1 MASKTKNVKRPENMQ
16 HTLRIFVSYLGRHKF
31 MLLIVSIL
39 VTVSALANLLGTYM
53 IRPVVNNLANGDLH
67 SLAIGVLVAAG
78 IFAIGA
84 LAAWGYSQTMV
95 KAAQQVVFDIR
106 RDLFAH
112 MQTLPLR
119 FFDQKRHGDI
129 MSLFTNDID
138 TIADALNNSFAMAI
152 QSFIQMIGTL
162 VILYILNWKL
172 SLIVT
177 VCYGIMFWY
186 MKFSGAKSKV
196 FYAKQQQ
203 SLGELDGYIEEM
215 VSGQKVVKVFNHEQA
230 SLQEFLEKNEKL
242 RKEGTGA
249 QSYAATMVPVVVSIS
264 YINYAIVA
272 VLGGILAMRGMADV
286 GSLAS
291 YLVFVRQAA
300 LPINQFT
307 QQSNFLLS
315 ALAGAERV
323 FDVMNLEPEVDEGD
337 VTLVNVR
344 KENGI
349 LKECQEKTGKWAWR
363 SKDGELTMLR
373 GDVRFENVDFGYT
386 KEHMIL
392 KNISLYAKPGQ
403 KIAFVGS
410 TGAGK
415 TTITNLINR
424 FYDVQ
429 GGTVVYDGIDVRKIK
444 KDALRH
450 SLGIVLQDTHLFT
463 GTVADNIRFGKL
475 DATQEEIEKAARIAN
490 AHSFIRRLPDGYDT
504 MVTADGANLSQGQRQ
519 LLAIARAAVADP
531 PVLILDEATSS
542 VDTRTEELIEKGM
555 DQLMEGRT
563 VFVIAHRLST
573 VRNANAIMVLEQ
585 GKIVERGD
593 HAELLEQRGKYYQ
606 LYHGMFEL
614 S

>member
-1 MASKTKNVKRPENMQ
+1 MAARAYSGKKPKNLK
-16 HTLRIFVSYLGRHKF
+16 HTLRVFLSYLGRHKK
-31 MLLIVSIL
+31 MLAVVAVL
-39 VTVSALANLLGTYM
+39 VTISAGANLFGTYM
-53 IRPVVNNLANGDLH
+53 IRPVVNGLADGDVHTL
-67 SLAIGVLVAAG
+67 LRGVLITAL
-78 IFAIGA
+78 IFGCGA
-84 LAAWGYSQTMV
+84 LAAYGYTQTMV

-106 RDLFAH
+106 RDLFEH
-112 MQTLPLR
+112 VQTLPLQ
-119 FFDQKRHGDI
+119 FFDSRRHGDI

-138 TIADALNNSFAMAI
+138 TMADALNNSFAMVI
-152 QSFIQMIGTL
+152 QSFIQIVGTL
-162 VILYILNWKL
+162 TLLYILNWRL

-186 MKFSGAKSKV
+186 IKFSGKRSKG
-196 FYAKQQQ
+196 YYTKQQN
-203 SLGELDGYIEEM
+203 SLGELNGYIEELIT
-215 VSGQKVVKVFNHEQA
+215 GQKVVKVFHHEEE
-230 SLQEFLEKNEKL
+230 SFTEFCKKNEEL
-242 RKEGTGA
+242 RKAGTGA
-249 QSYAATMVPVVVSIS
+249 QGYAATMVPVVVSIS
-264 YINYAIVA
+264 YVNYAIVA
-272 VLGGILAMRGMADV
+272 VLGGLLALHGKADI

-323 FDVMNLEPEVDEGD
+323 FDVMSLEPEIDDGKVE
-337 VTLVNVR
+337 LVNV
-344 KENGI
+344 KEENGA
-349 LKECQEKTGKWAWR
+349 LAVCEETTGRWAWKR
-363 SKDGELTMLR
+363 PDGTMTELK

-386 KEHMIL
+386 ADRLIL

-429 GGTVVYDGIDVRKIK
+429 GGAVVYDGIDVKDIE

-463 GTVADNIRFGKL
+463 GTVAENIRFGKL
-475 DATQEEIEKAARIAN
+475 DATQEEIERAAKIAN
-490 AHSFIRRLPDGYDT
+490 ADSFIRRLPNGYDT
-504 MVTADGANLSQGQRQ
+504 MLTSDGANLSQGQRQ

-542 VDTRTEELIEKGM
+542 VDTRTEALIEKGM

-585 GKIVERGD
+585 GNIVERGD
-593 HAELLEQRGKYYQ
+593 HDALLAQKGKYYQ

>member
-1 MASKTKNVKRPENMQ
+1 MQ

-323 FDVMNLEPEVDEGD
+323 FDVMNLEPDVDEGD

-392 KNISLYAKPGQ
+392 TNISLSAKPGQ

-475 DATQEEIEKAARIAN
+475 DATQEEIERAARIAN

-593 HAELLEQRGKYYQ
+593 HAELLEQKGKYYQ

>member
-84 LAAWGYSQTMV
+84 LAVWGYSQTMV

-519 LLAIARAAVADP
+519 LLAIVRAAVADP

-593 HAELLEQRGKYYQ
+593 HAELLEQKGKYYQ